1 MATLAELRARTGPV
15 PLPKATRT
23 VTLVEGQHLLD
34 ESQRL
39 EEERVD
45 LLIQVERDAEKTA
58 DDGRDR
64 TQKAGQKPEPTQ
76 PPRLDEI
83 RAEQRALAERIAEFQ
98 GVLGLTGI
106 SGGEWQRF
114 KDENPA
120 REDNDADQRLAGG
133 TCNTSVLFSA
143 LGRFVT
149 SWNDEA
155 LGDGDWDA
163 WLAERICYADRRD
176 LVTAVVELHESRLP
190 RIPKVASSQTEPAAT
205 D

>member
-45 LLIQVERDAEKTA
+45 LLIQVERDAEKAA

-190 RIPKVASSQTEPAAT
+190 RIPKVTSSQTEPAAT

>member
-45 LLIQVERDAEKTA
+45 LLIQVERDAEKAA

-133 TCNTSVLFSA
+133 TCNTSVLFGA